1 MILVKLN
8 YDGSS
13 LLGGTYFGGVY
24 NDGLN
29 TSNQL
34 KFNYADEIRGEID
47 IDQDGNP
54 NYLDSDGSISDI
66 GANPYNNQYCFLSGD
81 VNNDG
86 VTNVID
92 IVDLVNCILFSD
104 NCTICFDI
112 NEDNEY
118 NILDILDIVNMIIN
132 Y

>member
-1 MILVKLN
+1 MELTP
-8 YDGSS
+8 
-13 LLGGTYFGGVY
+13 GTGIIYENPEFLDLEHW
-24 NDGLN
+24 NFELSE
-29 TSNQL
+29 TSPCINS
-34 KFNYADEIRGEID
+34 
-47 IDQDGNP
+47 GNP
-54 NYLDSDGSISDI
+54 DYLDNNGSISDI

-112 NEDNEY
+112 NEDNDY
-118 NILDILDIVNMIIN
+118 NILDILDIVNIIIN